1 MLLPSRPACRQAGK
15 MKALKLLLLLT
26 VVYILQIV
34 IFSRFAIL
42 GVKPDL
48 LLIVTT
54 LYAVTYGAEK
64 GFLVGLIC
72 GLVQDILSGS
82 IYFHTLSKALLGFI
96 VGTFKESV
104 FGTEETVALTAVFV
118 ATVTN
123 YLLELLLLF
132 FFFGKPL
139 ASPSVILVS
148 LIISCLF
155 NSILAPLIFP
165 AVRLSSQFLAVE

>member
-1 MLLPSRPACRQAGK
+1 
-15 MKALKLLLLLT
+15 MKTLKLLLLLT
-26 VVYILQIV
+26 FVYILQIIV
-34 IFSRFAIL
+34 VSRFAVL
-42 GVKPDL
+42 GVKADL

-54 LYAVTYGAEK
+54 LYAVTYGAER
-64 GFLVGLIC
+64 GFLVGFFC
-72 GLVQDILSGS
+72 GFVQDIFSGS
-82 IYFHTLSKALLGFI
+82 IYFHTVSKAILGFI

-123 YLLELLLLF
+123 YLLELFLLF

-139 ASPSVILVS
+139 ASPLVLLVS
-148 LIISCLF
+148 LMISCLF

-165 AVRLSSQFLAVE
+165 AVRLSSKFLDVE